1 MASVEECEAALRDL
15 AEVLRAVDA
24 DLRKQH
30 AVERT
35 LSCWVSDLKECFTAR
50 LGADGLTDIRR
61 GGQHDGQIRLK
72 VSSDDLV
79 ALTKGDLSFPA
90 AWATGRVK
98 VDASITDLLRLRSL
112 L

>member
-15 AEVLRAVDA
+15 AAMLAAVDA
-24 DLRKQH
+24 GKRQQH
-30 AVERT
+30 TVDRT
-35 LSCWVSDLKECFTAR
+35 LSCWITDLKECFTAR
-50 LGADGLTDIRR
+50 LNGEGLTELRR
-61 GGQHDGQIRLK
+61 GAQHDGQVRLK

-79 ALTKGDLSFPA
+79 SLTKGELSFPV

-98 VDASITDLLRLRSL
+98 VDASIGDLLRLRSL

>member
-1 MASVEECEAALRDL
+1 MASVEECEAALAGL
-15 AEVLRAVDA
+15 AERLRSVDA
-24 DLRKQH
+24 ATREQH
-30 AVERT
+30 VVERT

-50 LGADGLTDIRR
+50 LGADGLTDIER
-61 GGQHDGQIRLK
+61 GGAHDGQVRLK

-79 ALTKGDLSFPA
+79 ALTKGDLNLAA

-98 VDASITDLLRLRSL
+98 IDASITDLLRLRTL

>member
-1 MASVEECEAALRDL
+1 MASVEECEAALAAL
-15 AEVLRAVDA
+15 AERLRSVDA
-24 DLRKQH
+24 ATREQH
-30 AVERT
+30 VVERT

-50 LGADGLTDIRR
+50 LGSDGLTDIRR
-61 GGQHDGQIRLK
+61 GAPHEGQVRLR

-79 ALTKGDLSFPA
+79 ALTRGELSFPV

-98 VDASITDLLRLRSL
+98 VDASITDLLRLRTL

>member
-1 MASVEECEAALRDL
+1 MATVEECEAALHDL
-15 AEVLRAVDA
+15 ATMLRGVDK
-24 DLRKQH
+24 DTRDQH
-30 AVERT
+30 VVDRT
-35 LSCWVSDLKECFTAR
+35 LSAWISDLKECFSAR
-50 LGADGLTDIRR
+50 LGAEGLTDIER

-72 VSSDDLV
+72 LKSDDLV
-79 ALTKGDLSFPA
+79 ALTKGELSFPV

>member
-1 MASVEECEAALRDL
+1 MASVEECEAALHDL
-15 AEVLRAVDA
+15 AAMLRTVDA
-24 DLRKQH
+24 DTRSQH
-30 AVERT
+30 VVERT
-35 LSCWVSDLKECFTAR
+35 LSCWISDLKEVFTAR
-50 LGADGLTDIRR
+50 LGADGLSDITR

-72 VSSDDLV
+72 VGSDDLV
-79 ALTKGDLSFPA
+79 ALTKGELGFPV

>member
-1 MASVEECEAALRDL
+1 MASVEECEVALHELAAMLRS
-15 AEVLRAVDA
+15 VDA
-24 DLRKQH
+24 DTREQH

-35 LSCWVSDLKECFTAR
+35 LSCWISDLKEVFTAR
-50 LGADGLTDIRR
+50 LGADGLTGITR
-61 GGQHDGQIRLK
+61 GGQHDGQIRLR

-79 ALTKGDLSFPA
+79 ALTKGELGFPV

>member
-1 MASVEECEAALRDL
+1 MATVEECEAALHDL
-15 AEVLRAVDA
+15 ATMLRSVDK
-24 DLRKQH
+24 DTLDQH
-30 AVERT
+30 VVDRT
-35 LSCWVSDLKECFTAR
+35 LSAWISDLKECFTAK
-50 LGADGLTDIRR
+50 LGAEGLTGIER

-72 VSSDDLV
+72 LKSDDLV
-79 ALTKGDLSFPA
+79 ALTKGELSFPV

>member
-15 AEVLRAVDA
+15 AAMLHEVDA
-24 DLRKQH
+24 GLREQH
-30 AVERT
+30 TVERT

-50 LGADGLTDIRR
+50 LGADGLTDIER
-61 GGQHDGQIRLK
+61 GGQHDGQVRLK

-79 ALTKGDLSFPA
+79 ALTKGELSFPI

-98 VDASITDLLRLRSL
+98 VDASISDLLRLRTL